1 MFSAVSKNS
10 NLASLQ
16 CLNNKYTRGLVFM
29 VLSYY
34 KNFPQSLTPDRDRN
48 RTVLRRSE
56 PKSRTALIDE
66 QSNPC
71 DLLRP
76 QDAMIRHRGAE
87 HSRRYELL
95 GNTSLLSLA
104 YLLSV
109 DQTYFHTICLGH
121 YFQLSFLFE

>member
-1 MFSAVSKNS
+1 
-10 NLASLQ
+10 
-16 CLNNKYTRGLVFM
+16 M

-34 KNFPQSLTPDRDRN
+34 KNFPAVFTPDRDRN
-48 RTVLRRSE
+48 RTVSRRSE
-56 PKSRTALIDE
+56 PKSRTALMDE

-71 DLLRP
+71 DLLQP

-95 GNTSLLSLA
+95 ENTSLLSLA

-109 DQTYFHTICLGH
+109 DQTLFHN
-121 YFQLSFLFE
+121 